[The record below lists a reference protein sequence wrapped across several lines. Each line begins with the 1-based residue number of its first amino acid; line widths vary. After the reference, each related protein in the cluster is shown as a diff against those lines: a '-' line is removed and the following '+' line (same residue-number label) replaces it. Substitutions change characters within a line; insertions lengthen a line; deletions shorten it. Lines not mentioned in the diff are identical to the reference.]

1 MLKRKQY
8 YLSLLIGVVA
18 FLLFFIGAYLIIS
31 LQMPKPE
38 AGTAVTKNEQS
49 TNTLVEVKE
58 EVPRIEIYTKIT
70 VQTVDESHK
79 VVEKVI
85 IPATTLLGMDEQNI
99 RKRFEGYEVLKFNEK
114 EVTLQ
119 KEVKSF
125 EGNDGATYTLGI
137 NSEGSICIIEGGN
150 TESFVDLGISAAD
163 RCSAET
169 YSMLVQGKIKVPE
182 DKREALLRNPNELD
196 KILEAY
202 VEANK

>member
-58 EVPRIEIYTKIT
+58 EVPRIEIYT
-70 VQTVDESHK
+70 
-79 VVEKVI
+79 KVI